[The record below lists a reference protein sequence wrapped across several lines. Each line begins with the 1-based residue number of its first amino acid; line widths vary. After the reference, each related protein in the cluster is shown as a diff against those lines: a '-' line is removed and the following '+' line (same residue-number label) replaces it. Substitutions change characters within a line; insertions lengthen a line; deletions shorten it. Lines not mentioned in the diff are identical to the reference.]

1 MWSELRNS
9 PHTELKPPVPF
20 TSRPLNT
27 RTMKE
32 TFKSFVELLISV
44 ALDEDVMTALER
56 ANGKKKNPFTLCRS
70 SSVEPAADLLTSSC
84 NFQMSYC
91 CHT

>member
-1 MWSELRNS
+1 MWSELHNS

-56 ANGKKKNPFTLCRS
+56 ANGKKKKTPSPSAGRPLWNQR
-70 SSVEPAADLLTSSC
+70 LTC
-84 NFQMSYC
+84 
-91 CHT
+91 